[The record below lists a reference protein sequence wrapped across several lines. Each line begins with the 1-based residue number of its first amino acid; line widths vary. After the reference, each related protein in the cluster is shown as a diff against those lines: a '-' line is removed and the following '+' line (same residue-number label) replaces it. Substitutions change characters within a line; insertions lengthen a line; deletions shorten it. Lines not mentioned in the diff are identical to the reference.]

1 MVYVFLFHIW
11 IFFYSDLV
19 GRYRWSMRLTYEQE
33 NNFRFFY
40 NKKHS
45 SNGLRVLIPHLNF
58 LLLGPETVESLIL
71 ILIWSSSHEHEHF
84 LFFVNSNMNIY
95 ASMFSE
101 MSNKQGKTYI
111 LQKLQKINI
120 LQCNKIMWR
129 KKDRSHWCRMSFT

>member
-101 MSNKQGKTYI
+101 I
-111 LQKLQKINI
+111 LIYK
-120 LQCNKIMWR
+120 
-129 KKDRSHWCRMSFT
+129 RS